1 MEKLSRDRG
10 TIQQKAK
17 LASKEIQKVKSQ
29 IMKNTSK
36 SILEKSQLTT
46 MLRPTEQ
53 AINELINLSETLADI
68 DLEIQL
74 QQAEAD
80 RDEGAEKDANK

>member
-1 MEKLSRDRG
+1 
-10 TIQQKAK
+10 
-17 LASKEIQKVKSQ
+17 
-29 IMKNTSK
+29 MKNTSK

-68 DLEIQL
+68 DLEI
-74 QQAEAD
+74 
-80 RDEGAEKDANK
+80 